1 MQQLLI
7 TDECGA
13 VWLCHVWQSIQCA
26 VSCGGGGETPQTEG
40 AMLPLSLSF
49 PLSFL
54 LFLRLLVI
62 VRRAHRCSCS
72 DCSFAAP
79 ADGKLRTGAPPKC
92 SKCCCCCCCLLCYS
106 LCTDRLCILAAFVN
120 GHDSVFCFL
129 EHRVSSCRCRRQL
142 VKEVVQ

>member
-1 MQQLLI
+1 MSAGL
-7 TDECGA
+7 CGC
-13 VWLCHVWQSIQCA
+13 VT
-26 VSCGGGGETPQTEG
+26 CGRAFNVRSVVVVEG
-40 AMLPLSLSF
+40 RLHRQKARCSLFPSLSLSLF
-49 PLSFL
+49 PSFSPSAGDCPPGSQVL
-54 LFLRLLVI
+54 LLRLQ
-62 VRRAHRCSCS
+62 
-72 DCSFAAP
+72 FAAP